1 MPQEQSVIIATHSA
15 FIFQCPWF
23 IKRQCAGSPTPHP
36 PLPPPTPSL
45 SMISAALRRSVQIE
59 SGMDE
64 DVATW
69 VGALCSSDY
78 RLHSR
83 EDRQTGQRRF
93 GSVSWLR
100 PNLSKPPSS
109 CLVLWLLH
117 SHTLHCARLTFLP
130 SWHGHAYALT
140 HLCRWLTP
148 YAAFSP
154 CPSFINPLCGWPG
167 GHECE
172 IVSFAAALDKEL
184 EHR

>member
-1 MPQEQSVIIATHSA
+1 MCWLTH
-15 FIFQCPWF
+15 
-23 IKRQCAGSPTPHP
+23 PHP
-36 PLPPPTPSL
+36 PLPPPTPPPTL

-78 RLHSR
+78 RLGCQECR
-83 EDRQTGQRRF
+83 QRDRQTDRQGRF
-93 GSVSWLR
+93 GSVSWLH
-100 PNLSKPPSS
+100 PNLSKPPPS
-109 CLVLWLLH
+109 CLGLWLLH
-117 SHTLHCARLTFLP
+117 SHTLHCARLTTLP

-154 CPSFINPLCGWPG
+154 CPSSINPACG
-167 GHECE
+167 
-172 IVSFAAALDKEL
+172 
-184 EHR
+184 

>member
-1 MPQEQSVIIATHSA
+1 MLA
-15 FIFQCPWF
+15 
-23 IKRQCAGSPTPHP
+23 HP
-36 PLPPPTPSL
+36 PPSSSTSTNPPPSPSL

-78 RLHSR
+78 RLGCR
-83 EDRQTGQRRF
+83 EDRQTGRQTGRA
-93 GSVSWLR
+93 GLAVLSWLR
-100 PNLSKPPSS
+100 PNLSKPPPS

-117 SHTLHCARLTFLP
+117 SHTLRYARLTFLP
-130 SWHGHAYALT
+130 SWHGHAFALT

-154 CPSFINPLCGWPG
+154 CPSSINPPCG
-167 GHECE
+167 
-172 IVSFAAALDKEL
+172 
-184 EHR
+184 

>member
-1 MPQEQSVIIATHSA
+1 MLQEQSVIIATHSA

-83 EDRQTGQRRF
+83 EDRQTDRAGQ
-93 GSVSWLR
+93 VWQ
-100 PNLSKPPSS
+100 
-109 CLVLWLLH
+109 CVLAAPQPLQASPKLLGPM
-117 SHTLHCARLTFLP
+117 A
-130 SWHGHAYALT
+130 AALT
-140 HLCRWLTP
+140 HLALCQTD
-148 YAAFSP
+148 FSP
-154 CPSFINPLCGWPG
+154 FMAWACLRVDTPLSLADSICCFLSLSFL
-167 GHECE
+167 H
-172 IVSFAAALDKEL
+172 
-184 EHR
+184 